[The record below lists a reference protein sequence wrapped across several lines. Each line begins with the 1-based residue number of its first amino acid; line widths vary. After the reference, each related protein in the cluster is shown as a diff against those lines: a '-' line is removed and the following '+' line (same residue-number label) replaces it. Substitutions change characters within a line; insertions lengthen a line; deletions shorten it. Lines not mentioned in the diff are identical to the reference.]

1 MGKIVTVFTEE
12 APKPLGH
19 YSQAVRGGG
28 LIHISG
34 QLPIARSGVP
44 DNQSASFNA
53 QAKLV
58 LAELSGDTRRRRGR
72 KGRMC

>member
-34 QLPIARSGVP
+34 QLPIPKSGVP
-44 DNQSASFNA
+44 DNQSAKLLSCDNVSPWWVSF
-53 QAKLV
+53 QLRDF
-58 LAELSGDTRRRRGR
+58 S
-72 KGRMC
+72 

>member
-1 MGKIVTVFTEE
+1 MDKIVTVFTEE

-34 QLPIARSGVP
+34 QLPIPEAAFRI
-44 DNQSASFNA
+44 
-53 QAKLV
+53 
-58 LAELSGDTRRRRGR
+58 TRRHLSMRRPGWYCGTFWPYSTPPVR
-72 KGRMC
+72 KSRMF

>member
-1 MGKIVTVFTEE
+1 MGKVVTVLTEE

-34 QLPIARSGVP
+34 PTADREKRRSG
-44 DNQSASFNA
+44 
-53 QAKLV
+53 
-58 LAELSGDTRRRRGR
+58 
-72 KGRMC
+72 